1 LILNLGVIPAEAGIQ
16 FFMLFWTP
24 AFAGVTGGNGISL
37 KIITLRQ
44 NRGGQN
50 MQTTVIYSDGQ
61 ILKTNSIL
69 RKWIGSQKKFVAI
82 IEGDSLIIKKP
93 HSLLD
98 FSTEPDENFMTMEEI
113 NREIHKARKENEH
126 RR

>member
-1 LILNLGVIPAEAGIQ
+1 
-16 FFMLFWTP
+16 
-24 AFAGVTGGNGISL
+24 
-37 KIITLRQ
+37 
-44 NRGGQN
+44 

-61 ILKTNSIL
+61 TLKTNQIL
-69 RKWIGSQKKFVAI
+69 RKWLGRQKKFIAI

-98 FSTEPDENFMTMEEI
+98 FATEPDEDFMTTEEI
-113 NREIHKARKENEH
+113 NREIHKARQEDEH